1 MDSIEEK
8 EPGEP
13 ITIGDHQVGDSQEAT
28 LICADCRTSKTPLW
42 RGGPSGPKS
51 LCNACGIRYRKK
63 RRELLR
69 LNDGVQKESKK
80 DKKTFSDDSGGG
92 DGGGKMSVLSTLG
105 FGPEL
110 WLKQRSLQ
118 QLRRRRRLGEEE
130 EAAVLL
136 MALSSGLIYSSMQSE
151 RPTPPG

>member
-1 MDSIEEK
+1 
-8 EPGEP
+8 
-13 ITIGDHQVGDSQEAT
+13 
-28 LICADCRTSKTPLW
+28 
-42 RGGPSGPKS
+42 
-51 LCNACGIRYRKK
+51 
-63 RRELLR
+63 
-69 LNDGVQKESKK
+69 
-80 DKKTFSDDSGGG
+80 
-92 DGGGKMSVLSTLG
+92 MSVLSTLG